1 MQYSVAVI
9 GAGASGI
16 AAAISLSRAGKSCI
30 ICDRMPRIGKKIL
43 ASGNGRCNL
52 SNEKLN
58 DSLYNPSAQALV
70 KSIFARFG
78 GEDIKNFFHSLGVT
92 LHSEDGRLF
101 PVTNQ
106 SASVV
111 KALDLEL
118 RRLSVPIRLDF
129 NAVAVTETKD
139 GFVVTSSSG
148 EKVSAHSV
156 MLAGGGKSYS
166 ALGSDGSA
174 YKLAE
179 KFGHSLIEPVPV
191 AVPITVKDNL
201 CHLLQGQ
208 KITAKVGSIING
220 KMVSESCGD
229 LLFTKYGLSG
239 TAILDISEDISIAI
253 NRSTAKSVEVF
264 IDMVPFMEETQ
275 LERELAVRA
284 GKGIAAED
292 LLTGILPN
300 KLSSALKGSSAKVLK
315 YKRFRVLGT
324 RGWNEAEF
332 TAGGVDV
339 NEVNAGTLESKLKKG
354 IYFAGEILDVNG
366 RRGGYNLAWAW
377 ASGFV
382 SGLAAGGAHNA

>member
-16 AAAISLSRAGKSCI
+16 AAAISLGRVGKPCI
-30 ICDRMPRIGKKIL
+30 ICERLPQIGKKIL

-52 SNEKLN
+52 SNEKLD
-58 DSLYNPSAQALV
+58 DSFYNPLARPLV
-70 KSIFARFG
+70 KSVFARFG
-78 GEDIKNFFHSLGVT
+78 GEDIKKFFHSLGLT

-106 SASVV
+106 SLSVV
-111 KALDLEL
+111 KALELEL
-118 RRLSVPIRLDF
+118 RKLSVPIRLDF
-129 NAVAVTETKD
+129 NAAAVTESKD
-139 GFVVTSSSG
+139 GFVVASGSG
-148 EKVSAHSV
+148 EKVSARSV
-156 MLAGGGKSYS
+156 VLAGGGKSYS
-166 ALGSDGSA
+166 ALGSDGSV

-179 KFGHSLIEPVPV
+179 KFGHSLIKPVPV

-208 KITAKVGSIING
+208 KIAAKARSIING
-220 KMVSESCGD
+220 KVVSESCGD
-229 LLFTKYGLSG
+229 VLFTKYGLSG
-239 TAILDISEDISIAI
+239 TAILDVSEDISIAI
-253 NRSTAKSVEVF
+253 NRSGAKSVEVS
-264 IDMVPFMEETQ
+264 IDMVPFMEEAE
-275 LERELAVRA
+275 LERELSDRA
-284 GKGIAAED
+284 GKGVAAED
-292 LLTGILPN
+292 LLVGILPN
-300 KLSSALKGSSAKVLK
+300 KLSAVFKGSSAKVLK
-315 YKRFRVLGT
+315 DKRFKVSGT

-332 TAGGVDV
+332 TAGGIDV

-382 SGLAAGGAHNA
+382 SGLAAGEGA

>member
-16 AAAISLSRAGKSCI
+16 AAAISSSRAGKSCI

-52 SNEKLN
+52 SNEKLD
-58 DSLYNPSAQALV
+58 DSFYNPSARSLV
-70 KSIFARFG
+70 KSVFARFA
-78 GEDIKNFFHSLGVT
+78 GEDIKNFFHSLGLA
-92 LHSEDGRLF
+92 LHSENGRLF

-111 KALDLEL
+111 KALELEL

-129 NAVAVTETKD
+129 NATAVTETID

-148 EKVSAHSV
+148 EKVSARSV
-156 MLAGGGKSYS
+156 ILAGGGKSYS

-208 KITAKVGSIING
+208 KITVKAWSIING
-220 KMVSESCGD
+220 KMVSESYGD
-229 LLFTKYGLSG
+229 LVFTKYGLSG

-253 NRSTAKSVEVF
+253 NRSTAKSVEVS
-264 IDMVPFMEETQ
+264 IDMVPFMEEAQ
-275 LERELAVRA
+275 LERELAGRA

-300 KLSSALKGSSAKVLK
+300 KLSSALKGSLAKVLK

-354 IYFAGEILDVNG
+354 VYFAGEILDVNG
-366 RRGGYNLAWAW
+366 KRGGYNLAWTW

-382 SGLAAGGAHNA
+382 SGLAAGKGA